1 MPPSTPDG
9 ILFLSL
15 QKNSAFVIT
24 DGDSVPF
31 VCTGDVGK
39 PHGKFIFQKFR
50 RGHILPINYTSTSTS
65 IREMSDNC
73 SYYRTSNVTL
83 QVTADDNKAVIRCAV
98 VSPLT
103 EISMYVESEPLKVY
117 CK

>member
-9 ILFLSL
+9 IWLFNLHN
-15 QKNSAFVIT
+15 NSAFVIT

-39 PHGKFIFQKFR
+39 PHGKFIFQKYR
-50 RGHILPINYTSTSTS
+50 RGHILPITYSSTSTS
-65 IREMSDNC
+65 IREISDNC
-73 SYYRTSNVTL
+73 SYHRTSNITL

-103 EISMYVESEPLKVY
+103 ERSMYVESEPLHVY
-117 CK
+117 RK